1 MELLDRPVSADA
13 YSECRNPATGEI
25 LGYIRRHTWDDLKS
39 AIDRA
44 RKAQPLWQALPV
56 KERIRRLKPVRGY
69 VMNHADEIAEIIA
82 ANNGKTRVD
91 ALATEVLPALM
102 GHAYYSRHA
111 RRFLKTRRIRGGNI
125 MLINKRSRLARIP
138 YGVIGILSPW
148 NYPFAIPFSEILMAL
163 LAGNSVVARPAD
175 ETALVTKAL
184 DDCFRAADL
193 PDGILTILNMRGP
206 GFGEKMLE
214 YGVDKLFFTGSVAV
228 GKKLMEK
235 AAGTLTPVVL
245 ELGGNDAMI
254 VCADADLERAANG
267 AVWAGLHNAGQS
279 CGGVERIYVHESVHR
294 PFLDILKE
302 HVEALRIGPDRQYDV
317 DIGSMTTER
326 SLNTVKEHVREALD
340 RGAKVFAQSA
350 QIDAGLC
357 HPAMV
362 ITDVDH
368 SMKIMREETF
378 GPVVGVMKYRTDHEA
393 VELANDSKLGLT
405 ASVWSRDT
413 KRALALAGRIKAGVV
428 TINDHLM
435 SHGLAETPW
444 GGFKESGIGRTHG
457 RLGFDEMTQ
466 AQTLVTDILPFV
478 KKDLW
483 WHPFDRKVYEGIRGV
498 ALALYGNF
506 RERLAGVFAVLRI
519 ARRIFRS

>member
-1 MELLDRPVSADA
+1 MELLKTSASMDD
-13 YSECRNPATGEI
+13 SECRNPATGEI

-56 KERIRRLKPVRGY
+56 EERVRRLKPVRRH
-69 VMNHADEIAEIIA
+69 MMDHADELAEIMA

-111 RRFLKTRRIRGGNI
+111 RSFLKTRRIRGGNI
-125 MLINKRSRLARIP
+125 MLINKRSRVARVP
-138 YGVIGILSPW
+138 YGVIGIISPW

-163 LAGNSVVARPAD
+163 LAGNTVVARPAD

-184 DDCFRAADL
+184 DDCFRAAVL
-193 PDGILTILNMRGP
+193 PDGVLTILNMRGP
-206 GFGEKMLE
+206 GFGEKILE

-254 VCADADLERAANG
+254 VCEDADLERAANG
-267 AVWAGLHNAGQS
+267 AVWAGLQNAGQS
-279 CGGVERIYVHESVHR
+279 CGGVERIYVHERVYE
-294 PFLDILKE
+294 PFLNILKKR
-302 HVEALRIGPDRQYDV
+302 VEALRVGPDHQYDV

-326 SLNTVKEHVREALD
+326 SLNTVKDHVRDALQ
-340 RGAKVFAQSA
+340 RGAKVFAKSGDIA
-350 QIDAGLC
+350 SGWC

-368 SMKIMREETF
+368 SMKIMRDETF
-378 GPVVGVMKYRTDHEA
+378 GPVVGVMTYRTDNEA
-393 VELANDSKLGLT
+393 VQLANDSNLGLT
-405 ASVWSRDT
+405 ASVWSRHT
-413 KRALALAGRIKAGVV
+413 KRALTLARRIKAGVV

-444 GGFKESGIGRTHG
+444 GGFKESGIERTHG

-483 WHPFDRKVYEGIRGV
+483 WHPFDKKVYDGLRGV

-506 RERLAGVFAVLRI
+506 REKLTGVAAVVRI
-519 ARRIFRS
+519 AGRIFRS